1 MRKSKIMSVLLAALM
16 LVSLVP
22 TMAFAAGETTGEI
35 VTTQVVNDKHDLLT
49 LETYLT
55 AETVQTGEK
64 LGVPADIVLVL
75 DQSGSMAGKY
85 DNGNT
90 RQAALKKAVSDFVEK
105 VAADCTDQFC
115 HRLAVVTFNSKAST
129 LVNWTDV
136 NQDGVNA
143 IEGKIN
149 GLPKKPTG
157 GTYMDLG
164 LNQAGKL
171 IGSRSET
178 TYTVANGT
186 EKNRQVLV
194 VLFADG
200 YPGELQAAGDYFS
213 NYYNTP
219 KEADDAVAAA
229 AKLKSAGA
237 TICTVG
243 AFADANPTANYTTT
257 KKSAIWTVW
266 RSAAKSAN
274 GLMHFI
280 SSDYDASCTSW
291 RDHTAKNDGRNNGYY
306 LAASDTAGLCRA
318 FKEIVTEYVMSNQN
332 ITLDA
337 NAVLQD
343 VISDYFTVKGNVS
356 VYTAAYDAQSGTFG
370 AETPCT
376 DINVTVDGKT
386 VTVTGF
392 DYSDHWCGVGAQN
405 GQKLIVKIPVQD
417 TVDEFGVYPATAN
430 GSGLYDAQG
439 NIVAYAPA
447 VKVNV
452 ANAIDLSENATCTA
466 DVEKFFS
473 ENFSNNSFY
482 KDLWPTMSSLRKVG
496 DNLYLLDYQY
506 DYDIDDLMATGVSS
520 AVDLLGYASKH
531 ILKNEMSFKMGEF
544 NLGCSAY
551 EAYNEDGDHIMGR
564 NFDYMDAPCYMVW
577 THPDDAYASISMV
590 DGNFLLT
597 TDHLKPTSTMGRLQ
611 TLLAP
616 YLCLDGMNETG
627 FAITV
632 LQIHENGTAQDNG
645 KTDMFTTAMIRA
657 CLDKCASVD
666 EAIQLFASFDLHD
679 TIAFN
684 YSLGCCY
691 HYLLTDASGDAAII
705 EYVNNE
711 MRVIRSEDPEFQRLY
726 VTNFYVSPDG
736 GVGSDEYDPEGMER
750 YEIIGNTL
758 AENNNVLNFD
768 QAFNLLSDVH
778 LNYRHKNNLY
788 DITTLWSN
796 VYNNSQKTVSIAP
809 RMNYNEIYTFSVT
822 HPMRVYGVDSVA
834 VTTPREGVGLH

>member
-1 MRKSKIMSVLLAALM
+1 MRKRKIMSILLTMVM
-16 LVSLVP
+16 LISLVP
-22 TMAFAAGETTGEI
+22 TASFAAGEAVGEI
-35 VTTQVVNDKHDLLT
+35 VATQSVNEAHDMLT
-49 LETYLT
+49 FESYLT
-55 AETVQTGEK
+55 AETVRSTEK
-64 LGVPADIVLVL
+64 QGVPADIVLVL
-75 DQSGSMAGKY
+75 DQSGSMADMY
-85 DNGNT
+85 DKANT
-90 RQAALKKAVSDFVEK
+90 RQAALKKAVNEFVEK
-105 VAADCTDQFC
+105 VSSDCTEQFC
-115 HRLAVVTFNSKAST
+115 HRIAIVTFNTKAST
-129 LVNWTDV
+129 LVNWTQADRTGATAMESKV
-136 NQDGVNA
+136 ND
-143 IEGKIN
+143 
-149 GLPKKPTG
+149 LPDKPTG

-164 LNQAGKL
+164 LNRAEQL
-171 IGSRSET
+171 INNRSET
-178 TYTVANGT
+178 TYTTADGT
-186 EKNRQVLV
+186 EKDRQVLV

-200 YPGELQAAGDYFS
+200 YPGELCASGDYFS

-219 KEADDAVAAA
+219 READDAVAAA
-229 AKLKSAGA
+229 AALKRAGA
-237 TICTVG
+237 TICTIGTFAG
-243 AFADANPTANYTTT
+243 ADPAASYVST
-257 KKSAIWTVW
+257 KKTVVWTVW
-266 RSAAKSAN
+266 RSAEKSAN

-291 RDHTAKNDGRNNGYY
+291 RDYTTNNDGRNNGYY
-306 LAASDTAGLCRA
+306 MTAGDTAGLCRT
-318 FKEIVTEYVMSNQN
+318 FTELVTEYVSVKQN

-337 NAVLQD
+337 DTVLQD
-343 VISDYFTVKGNVS
+343 TLSDYFAVRGSAS

-370 AETPCT
+370 AETPCAEAAVA
-376 DINVTVDGKT
+376 VTGKT

-392 DYSDHWCGVGAQN
+392 DYSAHWCGDGSEN
-405 GQKLIVKIPVQD
+405 GQKLIVRIPIND
-417 TVDEFGVYPATAN
+417 TVDEFGIYPATADD
-430 GSGLYDAQG
+430 SGLYDAQG
-439 NIVAYAPA
+439 NLVACVPD

-452 ANAIDLSENATCTA
+452 ANAVDLSENVTSTA
-466 DVEKFFS
+466 DIEKFLRESFS
-473 ENFSNNSFY
+473 DSSIY
-482 KDLWPTMSSLRKVG
+482 QDLWPTMSSLRKLG

-506 DYDIDDLMATGVSS
+506 DYDIDDLMAAGVSS
-520 AVDLLGYASKH
+520 AVDLLSYASKH
-531 ILKNEMSFKMGEF
+531 ILKNEFSFKMGNF
-544 NLGCSAY
+544 DLGCSAY
-551 EAYNEDGDHIMGR
+551 EAYNENGDHIMGR
-564 NFDYMDAPCYMVW
+564 NFDYMDAPCYVVW

-611 TLLAP
+611 TMLAP

-657 CLDKCASVD
+657 CLDKCATVD
-666 EAIQLFASFDLHD
+666 EAIRLFASFDLHD

-711 MRVIRSEDPEFQRLY
+711 MRVIRSDNPEFTRLY

-750 YEIIGNTL
+750 YEIIGDTL
-758 AENNNVLNFD
+758 AENNNVLNFT

-778 LNYRHKNNLY
+778 LNYRHSNNLY

-796 VYNNSQKTVSIAP
+796 LYNNSRQTLSIAP

-822 HPMRVYGVDSVA
+822 HPMRVYSVDSVT